1 MRLWQRLFHHCGEY
15 LEYIE
20 GTRFP
25 ETGTTGR
32 GKVWRNYRCTVCG
45 KLYTSSGNELCRI
58 NFPYTPYTKPI
69 KTVIGEFYD

>member
-1 MRLWQRLFHHCGEY
+1 MELFKKLFHHCSDH

-20 GTRFP
+20 GTRYP

-45 KLYTSSGNELCRI
+45 KNSIHRVEMI
-58 NFPYTPYTKPI
+58 YTP
-69 KTVIGEFYD
+69 

>member
-1 MRLWQRLFHHCGEY
+1 MNIIQRLFHRCGEH

-20 GTRFP
+20 GSRFP

-45 KLYTSSGNELCRI
+45 KLYTTSGRELIRI
-58 NFPYTPYTKPI
+58 KHPLQTPVK
-69 KTVIGEFYD
+69 VNCGGSLE

>member
-1 MRLWQRLFHHCGEY
+1 MWQRLLHHCGEN

-25 ETGTTGR
+25 KSGGTNR

-45 KLYTSSGNELCRI
+45 KLYTSCGNKLYRI
-58 NFPYTPYTKPI
+58 SFPYANPI
-69 KTVIGEFYD
+69 KTMNLQITSNCR

>member
-1 MRLWQRLFHHCGEY
+1 MKILQRIFHRCGEN

-20 GTRFP
+20 GSRFP

-45 KLYTSSGNELCRI
+45 KLYTSCRNELFRI
-58 NFPYTPYTKPI
+58 KFPYQTPI
-69 KTVIGEFYD
+69 KVNVGGSYN

>member
-1 MRLWQRLFHHCGEY
+1 MGLFKKLFHRYGEH

-25 ETGTTGR
+25 KTGTTGR

-45 KLYTSSGNELCRI
+45 KLYTSCGNDI
-58 NFPYTPYTKPI
+58 YPIKFPYALPI
-69 KTVIGEFYD
+69 KKYI